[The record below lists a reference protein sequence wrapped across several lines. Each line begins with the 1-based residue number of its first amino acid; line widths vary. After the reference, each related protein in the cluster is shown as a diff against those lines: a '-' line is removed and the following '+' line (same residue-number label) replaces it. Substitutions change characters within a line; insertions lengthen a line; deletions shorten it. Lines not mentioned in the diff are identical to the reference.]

1 MQMKKPEKGMEVNV
15 FAINNYKDKVMGI
28 MEVKDW
34 RLFLALVLALATHT
48 CAHTHLTKPF
58 PWKSL
63 MLILLGPMVII
74 RTPICIAYKSY

>member
-48 CAHTHLTKPF
+48 CAHTHLTRKVEDIGR
-58 PWKSL
+58 K
-63 MLILLGPMVII
+63 LLC
-74 RTPICIAYKSY
+74 TSSCIFLNKARGC